1 MKQFFEKNKILIW
14 LSAFTPG
21 AVIAQVICLSMGV
34 SSLVTLMFQL
44 PLLTLQI
51 FCAYLVI
58 KYF

>member
-14 LSAFTPG
+14 LSAFIPG

-44 PLLTLQI
+44 PLFALQI